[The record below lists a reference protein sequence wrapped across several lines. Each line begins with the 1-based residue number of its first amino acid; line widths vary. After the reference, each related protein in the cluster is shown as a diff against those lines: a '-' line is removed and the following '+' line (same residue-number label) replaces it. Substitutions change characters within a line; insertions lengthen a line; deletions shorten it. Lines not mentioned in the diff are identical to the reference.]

1 MIEPRKSHQG
11 SRAGQAD
18 KAARREIAEAREEIA
33 EAREEIAQTREAI
46 AETQEGLDEVREVA
60 FAVAAAEEEKAAS
73 EGNLDPICEIIENEI
88 RALGDRLSPR
98 QQVVLADLI
107 RLHFSRRGPQR
118 LFESASSFSR
128 PVPPILHHRRAR

>member
-11 SRAGQAD
+11 SRAGRAD
-18 KAARREIAEAREEIA
+18 KAARREIA

-46 AETQEGLDEVREVA
+46 AETQEGLDAVREVA
-60 FAVAAAEEEKAAS
+60 FAVAAAEEEEAAS